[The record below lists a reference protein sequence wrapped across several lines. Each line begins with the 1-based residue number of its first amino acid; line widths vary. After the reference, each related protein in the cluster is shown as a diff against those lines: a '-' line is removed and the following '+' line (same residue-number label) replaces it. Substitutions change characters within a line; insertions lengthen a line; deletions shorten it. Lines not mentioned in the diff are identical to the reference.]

1 LHSTPREDD
10 RVKRAPLTPLPAPA
24 AAPNSLAGFLRRH
37 AARVVIQAAVV
48 AGAAFLLSLL
58 MPNKF
63 TAATVILPPNPQ
75 ADLGGMLSG
84 AGGGMAISRALGID
98 SQNEIDLYLGVLRSD
113 HVNQALV
120 QRFALQNVYKQKD
133 MEKAGKR
140 LRSHTGISLTN
151 EGFVKV
157 AVTEPDRNLAA
168 ELANGYADELDTFL
182 RLNTNASARHRR
194 EFMDQ
199 RLTETESAL
208 AAVEDSLRD
217 YQTRSR
223 LPLLG
228 TDSQAASSAA
238 ADLLAQKVQK
248 EIELGT
254 LRKVSTGTNP
264 RIEQLQEEV
273 DQIDRQLS
281 RIPPATTEIARLL
294 RNAKIQERI
303 LLVLTE
309 ERERA
314 RLLELKT
321 MGSVEVVDHAA
332 PPLHKSQPH
341 RTLIAAAAFG
351 LALLA
356 GLGLARLREPAPREP
371 ALLER

>member
-1 LHSTPREDD
+1 MPVPTEM
-10 RVKRAPLTPLPAPA
+10 
-24 AAPNSLAGFLRRH
+24 SLAAFLRRNGVR
-37 AARVVIQAAVV
+37 ALVQATVVAVV
-48 AGAAFLLSLL
+48 AGLLSLL
-58 MPNKF
+58 LPDKF
-63 TAATVILPPNPQ
+63 TASTVMLPPNPQ
-75 ADLGGMLSG
+75 ADLGGLLSG
-84 AGGGMAISRALGID
+84 AAGGMALSRALGID
-98 SQNEIDLYLGVLRSD
+98 AQNEIDVYLGVLRSD
-113 HVNQALV
+113 HVNQRLV
-120 QRFALQNVYKQKD
+120 QRFGLQEVYRQKD
-133 MEKAGKR
+133 VEKAGKR
-140 LRSHTGISLTN
+140 LKAHTGVSLTN

-157 AVTEPDRNLAA
+157 SVTEPDRKLAA
-168 ELANGYADELDTFL
+168 DIANGYAEELDTFL
-182 RLNTNASARHRR
+182 RLNTNTSARLRR

-208 AAVEDSLRD
+208 ATVEDSLRD
-217 YQTRSR
+217 YQTHSN

-228 TDSQAASSAA
+228 TESQAASGAA
-238 ADLLAQKVQK
+238 ADLLAQKIQREV
-248 EIELGT
+248 ELGT
-254 LRKVSTGTNP
+254 LRKLSTGANP

-321 MGSVEVVDHAA
+321 MGSVEIVDRAE

-341 RTLIAAAAFG
+341 RTLITVAAFG

-356 GLGLARLREPAPREP
+356 GLGLARLREPVPI
-371 ALLER
+371 ER

>member
-1 LHSTPREDD
+1 VHAVPSTASPE
-10 RVKRAPLTPLPAPA
+10 
-24 AAPNSLAGFLRRH
+24 LASFLRRH
-37 AARVVIQAAVV
+37 GLRVVVQAAIV
-48 AGAAFLLSLL
+48 GAAAGLLSLL
-58 MPNKF
+58 IPNKF
-63 TAATVILPPNPQ
+63 TAATVMLPPNPQ

-84 AGGGMAISRALGID
+84 AAGGMAISRALGID
-98 SQNEIDLYLGVLRSD
+98 AQNEIDVYLGVLRSD
-113 HVNQALV
+113 HMNQQLV
-120 QRFALQNVYKQKD
+120 RRFELQKVYKQKD
-133 MEKAGKR
+133 IEKAGKR
-140 LRSHTGISLTN
+140 LKANTGISLTN

-157 AVTEPDRNLAA
+157 AVTEPDRQLAA
-168 ELANGYADELDTFL
+168 DLANAYAEELDQFL
-182 RLNTNASARHRR
+182 RLNTNTSARHRR

-208 AAVEDSLRD
+208 ASVEDSLRD

-228 TDSQAASSAA
+228 AESQASSAA
-238 ADLLAQKVQK
+238 AELLGQKVQR
-248 EIELGT
+248 ELELGT
-254 LRKVSTGTNP
+254 LRKVSTGPNS
-264 RIEQLQEEV
+264 RVEQLQEEV
-273 DQIDRQLS
+273 DQIDRQLN

-321 MGSVEVVDHAA
+321 MGSVDVVDHAG

-341 RTLIAAAAFG
+341 RTLIAVAAFG

-356 GLGLARLREPAPREP
+356 GLGLARLREPPP
-371 ALLER
+371 LER

>member
-1 LHSTPREDD
+1 MPST
-10 RVKRAPLTPLPAPA
+10 
-24 AAPNSLAGFLRRH
+24 SLSPAGFLRRH
-37 AARVVIQAAVV
+37 ARKVFLWAAVLATA
-48 AGAAFLLSLL
+48 AGLLSLL
-58 MPNKF
+58 IPNKY
-63 TAATVILPPNPQ
+63 TAAVVLLPPSNQ
-75 ADLGGMLSG
+75 GDLGELLSG
-84 AGGGMAISRALGID
+84 GGGSMALSHALGID
-98 SQNEIDLYLGVLRSD
+98 AQGEIDVYLGVLRST
-113 HVNQALV
+113 HMNRALV
-120 QRFALQNVYKQKD
+120 VRFGLQKVYGQND
-133 MEKAGKR
+133 PEKAGKK
-140 LRSHTGISLTN
+140 LSEHTGVALTN
-151 EGFVKV
+151 EGFVRV
-157 AVTEPDRNLAA
+157 TVTERDRKLAA
-168 ELANGYADELDTFL
+168 DLANAYAEELDQFL
-182 RLNTNASARHRR
+182 RFNTNTSARLRR

-208 AAVEDSLRD
+208 ATVEDSLRD

-228 TDSQAASSAA
+228 AESQSASSAA
-238 ADLLAQKVQK
+238 ADLLAQKIQK

-254 LRKVSTGTNP
+254 LRKVSTGMNP

-273 DQIDRQLS
+273 DQIDHQLG

-321 MGSVEVVDHAA
+321 MGSVEVVDRAE

-341 RTLIAAAAFG
+341 RTLIIAGAFG
-351 LALLA
+351 LAVLA
-356 GLGLARLREPAPREP
+356 GYTLQRLREPVMP
-371 ALLER
+371 ER